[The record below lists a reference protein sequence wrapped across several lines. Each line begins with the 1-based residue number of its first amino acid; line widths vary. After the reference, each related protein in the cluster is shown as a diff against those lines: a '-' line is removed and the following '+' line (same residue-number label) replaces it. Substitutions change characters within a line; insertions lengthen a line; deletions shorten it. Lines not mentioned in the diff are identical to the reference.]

1 MFTCREVEKLLDIY
15 LDGELDTDRCREV
28 FTHLRQCPSCGKL
41 LSERVKETERI
52 LISFPAPEL
61 APGFTEKVINS
72 IANQADQHRFS
83 IWPICLTG
91 KQWLG
96 TVLTGLLL
104 VATLTGIY
112 SHPLSISRP
121 EIIKQAIPLKTAGG
135 TVDNRA
141 AGSAPRNN
149 NYSSAVSTDKA
160 EIKTPAPQ
168 RLKNEGI
175 NNTYT
180 APGTA
185 TGENRKEEE
194 TSLQVR
200 SLLSEEVQ
208 GAADSKTN
216 LKAMIPSG
224 YVVFTPTYLPPGYIQ
239 EKVTVISEDYDNLQ
253 QYQKPIA
260 ILFANPINGSEI
272 KLTIIPEGLYYG
284 SHDSNEPAGIKA
296 LSVHDGQP
304 PENNTSITW
313 YAEKEGIH
321 FYLILSGDLPPQ
333 ELKRIADSIR

>member
-41 LSERVKETERI
+41 LSERVKETETI
-52 LISFPAPEL
+52 LNSFPAPEL
-61 APGFTEKVINS
+61 APGFKERVMESVTRRS
-72 IANQADQHRFS
+72 DQRRFS
-83 IWPICLTG
+83 LWPICLTG

-104 VATLTGIY
+104 VATLSGIY
-112 SHPLSISRP
+112 SHPLSTSRP
-121 EIIKQAIPLKTAGG
+121 EGIKQPAPIKTGG

-141 AGSAPRNN
+141 AGSALRNHT
-149 NYSSAVSTDKA
+149 YSSAVSTDKA

-168 RLKNEGI
+168 RLKNEGV

-185 TGENRKEEE
+185 PGENRKEKE
-194 TSLQVR
+194 TSLQAR

-208 GAADSKTN
+208 GTADSRTN

-239 EKVTVISEDYDNLQ
+239 EKVTVISEDYDNLR

-272 KLTIIPEGLYYG
+272 KLMIIPEGLYYD